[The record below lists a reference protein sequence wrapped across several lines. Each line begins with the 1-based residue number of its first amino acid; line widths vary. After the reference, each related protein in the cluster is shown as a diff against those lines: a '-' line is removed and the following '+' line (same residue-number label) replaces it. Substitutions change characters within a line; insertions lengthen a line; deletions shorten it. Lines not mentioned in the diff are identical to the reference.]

1 MFGDRCRFKP
11 NFEKITQIERKK
23 TMRNL
28 KCVFIIIA
36 GISLTLGSCSEK
48 IPTTS
53 PTESAITESIYAS
66 GTIKSENQYSVFS
79 KVNGIV
85 EQVYVKAGDYVIKG
99 SPILSIYN
107 EAQRLTNEN
116 AKLNAEYYNFNSNVK
131 QLNELKNQIEIAKL
145 KAQNDSAQFER
156 QKKLR
161 ASNTGTD
168 VEYEASQ
175 LKFQASEANYQ
186 TAITNYEEFKR
197 KLDFNSSQAQRN
209 VEISGLAA
217 KDYTVYSEIEGIV
230 YTINKEKG
238 EMINIQSELAV
249 IGDPK
254 LFILEMQVDERDILK
269 INLDQRVVITMESYG
284 DQTFEAKITK
294 IYPFMDTKSK
304 TFKLEATFIKPPGTL
319 YPNMNFEANI
329 VVNEKSKTLLIPR
342 KCLIDDGFVIREN
355 GDTIPVVTGLKNYQ
369 QVEIL
374 SGLTIT
380 DKIRLPEE

>member
-342 KCLIDDGFVIREN
+342 KYLIDDGFVIREN

>member
-1 MFGDRCRFKP
+1 
-11 NFEKITQIERKK
+11 
-23 TMRNL
+23 MRNL

>member
-1 MFGDRCRFKP
+1 MFGERCRFKP

-23 TMRNL
+23 IMRNL

-48 IPTTS
+48 IETIS

-85 EQVYVKAGDYVIKG
+85 EHVYVKAGDFVIKG

-107 EAQRLTNEN
+107 DAQRLTNEN
-116 AKLNAEYYNFNSNVK
+116 AKLNADYYNFNSNVK

-145 KAQNDSAQFER
+145 KSQNDSAQFER

-209 VEISGLAA
+209 LQISGLAA

-249 IGDPK
+249 VGDSK

-269 INLDQRVVITMESYG
+269 INLGQRVVITMESYG

-304 TFKLEATFIKPPGTL
+304 TFKLEATFIKPPETL

-329 VVNEKSKTLLIPR
+329 VVNEKAKTLLIPR

-374 SGLTIT
+374 SGLSIT

>member
-1 MFGDRCRFKP
+1 LFGDRCRFKP

-342 KCLIDDGFVIREN
+342 KYLIDDGFVIREN